1 MSFDYDRWLESPYT
15 DVDEGHEHMCEVCE
29 GQGTLWLED
38 EQRFDPTQVCD
49 DCKGESVT
57 YCWEDCYDDPDYYEE
72 NNDQYFLMPT

>member
-15 DVDEGHEHMCEVCE
+15 DEDEGHEHDCDACE

-38 EQRFDPTQVCD
+38 EQRFDPEQKCEK
-49 DCKGESVT
+49 CEGESVI

-72 NNDQYFLMPT
+72 TDD